1 MQFLRGILDRL
12 VLLAAVLAAS
22 CVPSFIVQY
31 RQRLGGRLDQVQSDL
46 APFQAIANHDFGGDL
61 RRLIDYHLASQDA
74 TFHREGAALQSM
86 VDSLAR
92 LREALQGLNTD
103 LIHQC
108 LYLLGHPDHDLLQST
123 WSAYQPA
130 FTLTPQGAWFALVL
144 GVIVWL
150 LFLGIWHGTAA
161 VARGRRARP
170 RTPPRTPRPPGNRR
184 GPEPYVS

>member
-1 MQFLRGILDRL
+1 MRFLRSILDRL

-22 CVPSFIVQY
+22 CIPSFIVQY
-31 RQRLGGRLDQVQSDL
+31 RQRLGGRLDQVQLDL

-61 RRLIDYHLASQDA
+61 RKLLDYHLASQDA

-86 VDSLAR
+86 VDSAAR
-92 LREALQGLNTD
+92 LHDALQGLNTD
-103 LIHQC
+103 LVHQC
-108 LYLLGHPDHDLLQST
+108 LYLLGHPDYDLLRST

-150 LFLGIWHGTAA
+150 LFLGIWHGIAA
-161 VARGRRARP
+161 IARGRGRARA
-170 RTPPRTPRPPGNRR
+170 RTPRPPANRR